1 MNFFQKKSIIF
12 TFFCFTI
19 ISTLFLTN
27 CSSIPKE
34 SKLLIQKNKNKYKKN
49 ALSRNLLGK
58 GKLNIFQLTNFF
70 LSQNPDQKYE
80 DILAFSAFYIT
91 EAAQENINS
100 DVAFAQM
107 CLETG
112 YLRFGNLVTPEMN
125 NFCGLGA
132 MDINNPGCVFET
144 KQMGVRAHIQHL
156 QAYATTEDVALNNK
170 LIDPR
175 YSWVHKTKFAE
186 DIFGLAGTWATDKE
200 YGNKLDAILTKMS
213 DFVN

>member
-1 MNFFQKKSIIF
+1 MKKNQNFQKKFKFSQKKRFSYIFLLVLAHSLLIF
-12 TFFCFTI
+12 TNCKTI
-19 ISTLFLTN
+19 PT
-27 CSSIPKE
+27 E
-34 SKLLIQKNKNKYKKN
+34 KKQVE
-49 ALSRNLLGK
+49 LSRKILGQ
-58 GKLNIFQLTNFF
+58 GILNELQLTNFF
-70 LSQNPDQKYE
+70 LSQNPNYNFE
-80 DILAFSAFYIT
+80 DMITFAGYYIS
-91 EAAQENINS
+91 EATQENINS

-132 MDINNPGCVFET
+132 MDINNPGCIFET

-156 QAYATTEDVALNNK
+156 QAYATTQDVTLNNE

-175 YSWVHKTKFAE
+175 YSWVHKTKFVE